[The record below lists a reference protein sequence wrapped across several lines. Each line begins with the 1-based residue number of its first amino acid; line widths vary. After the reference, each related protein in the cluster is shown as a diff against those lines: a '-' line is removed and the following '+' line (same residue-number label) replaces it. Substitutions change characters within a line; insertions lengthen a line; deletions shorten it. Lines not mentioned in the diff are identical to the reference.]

1 MIKLLKNINL
11 HKTIAVGLICGLGLT
26 ACQTTGGGSNLSAA
40 EMQLRQTET
49 KRLAQGVASGA
60 AVGALV
66 TGLVTAA
73 AGGSAEDVI
82 RNAAIGGAVGGIGG
96 GLYAGNVNARSR
108 GYAQQQQAYKNTIS
122 RADANIASY
131 RRMASAAA
139 QVRADESR
147 KITRLNAQLQQG
159 AITKAQYRSEL
170 SSARANI
177 RLIERQ
183 INNAEA
189 DVASLNT
196 AIQNGAP
203 GSLVSRRNQLQ
214 AQKNLLIQR
223 RDALKN
229 AYRRVPDSVGL
240 GI

>member
-1 MIKLLKNINL
+1 MFKSLIIIKFTRIL
-11 HKTIAVGLICGLGLT
+11 TISLICAALT
-26 ACQTTGGGSNLSAA
+26 ACQTTGGGANLSVA
-40 EMQLRQTET
+40 EKQLRQTET
-49 KRLAQGVASGA
+49 KRLAQGVVSGA
-60 AVGALV
+60 AVGAVV
-66 TGLVTAA
+66 TGLITAA
-73 AGGSAEDVI
+73 AGGSPEAII

-96 GLYAGNVNARSR
+96 GLYAGNVNKNSR
-108 GYAQQQQAYKNTIS
+108 GYAQQQQAYKGIIS
-122 RADANIASY
+122 QADANIASY
-131 RRMASAAA
+131 RRMASAAN
-139 QVRADESR
+139 QVRADEAR
-147 KITRLNAQLQQG
+147 KISRLNAQLRQG

-183 INNAEA
+183 INNAQA

-203 GSLVSRRNQLQ
+203 GGLVSRRNQLQ
-214 AQKNLLIQR
+214 AQKNLLVQR

-229 AYRRVPDSVGL
+229 VYRRAPDSVGV

>member
-1 MIKLLKNINL
+1 MFKTLNKLHFARMVAVALVCS
-11 HKTIAVGLICGLGLT
+11 VGLA
-26 ACQTTGGGSNLSAA
+26 ACQTTSGGSNLTSA
-40 EMQLRQTET
+40 ERQLRQTET
-49 KRLAQGVASGA
+49 KRLAQGVFSGA
-60 AVGALV
+60 AVGAVV

-73 AGGSAEDVI
+73 AGGSAEDIV
-82 RNAAIGGAVGGIGG
+82 RNAAIGGAIGGIGG
-96 GLYAGNVNARSR
+96 GLYANNVNNKTR
-108 GYAQQQQAYKNTIS
+108 GYAQRQQAYKNIIS
-122 RADANIASY
+122 QADANIASY
-131 RRMASAAA
+131 RRMASAAS
-139 QVRADESR
+139 QVRADEAR
-147 KITRLNAQLQQG
+147 KISRLNAQLRQG

-183 INNAEA
+183 INNAQA

-214 AQKNLLIQR
+214 AQKNLLVQR
-223 RDALKN
+223 RNALKQTYN
-229 AYRRVPDSVGL
+229 RVPDSVGL